1 MKISIV
7 GTGYMGL
14 ATGVGFASK
23 KNHVICMDIDK
34 KRLDKIEGGKSPVYE
49 TGLQD
54 LLEGVVE
61 KKNLEVSSDLDY
73 AVKNSDVSFICV
85 PTPSKRNGS
94 SDLKFIDKV
103 SRDLGLSLSKKDSY
117 HVVVVKSTI
126 PPKTT
131 EKLIIPNLEEFS
143 GKRVGKDFGVCMN
156 PEFLREGSAL
166 DDFLNPDRIVIGELD
181 KRSGDALVELYANF
195 NAPIIR
201 TGLKVAEMI
210 KYASNA
216 FLASKISFANEIGNV
231 CKNLGIDVYEVMM
244 GVGLDHRISPHFL
257 RAGIGFGGSCFSKD
271 LKALVNKSKTI
282 GYDPVYLEGALN
294 LNERQPVRI
303 VNLLRKRVGTLRGRD
318 ICILGLAFKPNTD
331 DVRDASSIRIV
342 KELLKFGA
350 KIRAYD
356 PKAIDNF
363 RELFPGL
370 LYCKTAR
377 EALRGSDACLVLT
390 EWEDFKNLE
399 DKDFSVMK
407 NRVIIEG
414 RKALNPNKVKDFEG
428 VCW

>member
-1 MKISIV
+1 MKISII

-34 KRLDKIEGGKSPVYE
+34 KRLEKIEKGESPVYE

-54 LLEGVVE
+54 LLEEIIE
-61 KKNLEVSSDLDY
+61 KKNLEVSSDMDY

-85 PTPSKRNGS
+85 PTPSKRDGS

-103 SRDLGLSLSKKDSY
+103 SREIGVTLSKKDSY

-126 PPKTT
+126 PPRTT
-131 EKLIIPNLEEFS
+131 ERLVIPNLEEFS
-143 GKRVGKDFGVCMN
+143 GKKAGEGFGVCMN

-166 DDFLNPDRIVIGELD
+166 EDFLNPDRIVIGELD
-181 KRSGDALVELYANF
+181 RRSGDVLVELYANF
-195 NAPIIR
+195 NAPILR
-201 TGLKVAEMI
+201 TNLKVAEMV

-216 FLASKISFANEIGNV
+216 FLASKISFANEIGNL

-244 GVGLDHRISPHFL
+244 GIGLDHRISPHFL

-282 GYDPVYLEGALN
+282 GYDPVYLEEVLN

-303 VNLLRKRVGTLRGRD
+303 VNLLRKRVGTLGGRN
-318 ICILGLAFKPNTD
+318 ICVLGLAFKPNTD
-331 DVRDASSIRIV
+331 DVRGASSIGVV

-350 KIRAYD
+350 RVRAYD
-356 PKAIDNF
+356 PRATDNF
-363 RELFPGL
+363 KEIFPGL
-370 LYCKTAR
+370 LYCKTAK

-399 DKDFSVMK
+399 DKDFIVMK

>member
-23 KNHVICMDIDK
+23 KNHVICMDVDK
-34 KRLDKIEGGKSPVYE
+34 NRIEKIGRGESPVYE

-54 LLEGVVE
+54 LLERVVE

-103 SRDLGLSLSKKDSY
+103 SREMGATLAKKDSY
-117 HVVVVKSTI
+117 YVIVVKSTV
-126 PPKTT
+126 PPRTT
-131 EKLIIPNLEEFS
+131 EKVVIPNLEEFS
-143 GKRVGKDFGVCMN
+143 GKKAGEDFGVCMN

-257 RAGIGFGGSCFSKD
+257 RAGVGFGGSCFSKD

-282 GYDPVYLEGALN
+282 GYDPVYLEEALN
-294 LNERQPVRI
+294 LNERQPIRI
-303 VNLLRKRVGTLRGRD
+303 VNLLRKRVGTLKSRN

-356 PKAIDNF
+356 PKAMDNF
-363 RELFPGL
+363 KELFPGL

-377 EALRGSDACLVLT
+377 EALRGSDACIVLT

-399 DKDFSVMK
+399 DKDFSIMK

-414 RKALNPNKVKDFEG
+414 RKALNPNKVRDFEG

>member
-23 KNHVICMDIDK
+23 KNHSICMDIDK
-34 KRLDKIEGGKSPVYE
+34 KRLEKIEKGKSPVYE

-54 LLEGVVE
+54 LLEGVIE
-61 KKNLEVSSDLDY
+61 KKNLEVSSDMDY

-85 PTPSKRNGS
+85 PTPSKRDGS

-103 SRDLGLSLSKKDSY
+103 SREIGVILAKKDSY
-117 HVVVVKSTI
+117 HVVVVKSTV
-126 PPKTT
+126 PPRTT
-131 EKLIIPNLEEFS
+131 ERLVIPNLEEFS
-143 GKRVGKDFGVCMN
+143 GKKAGEGFGVCMN

-166 DDFLNPDRIVIGELD
+166 EDFLNPDRIVIGELD
-181 KRSGDALVELYANF
+181 RRSGDVLVELYANF
-195 NAPIIR
+195 NAPILR
-201 TGLKVAEMI
+201 TNLKVAEMV

-216 FLASKISFANEIGNV
+216 FLASKISFANEIGNL

-244 GVGLDHRISPHFL
+244 GIGLDHRISPHFL

-282 GYDPVYLEGALN
+282 GYDPVYLEEVLN

-318 ICILGLAFKPNTD
+318 ICVLGLAFKPNTD
-331 DVRDASSIRIV
+331 DVRGASSIGVV

-350 KIRAYD
+350 RVRAYD
-356 PKAIDNF
+356 PRATDNF
-363 RELFPGL
+363 KEIFPGL
-370 LYCKTAR
+370 LYCKTAK

>member
-23 KNHVICMDIDK
+23 KNHAICMDVDK
-34 KRLDKIEGGKSPVYE
+34 KRLDKIDGGKSPVYE

-54 LLEGVVE
+54 LLERVVE

-94 SDLKFIDKV
+94 SDLKFIDRV
-103 SRDLGLSLSKKDSY
+103 SRDLGSSLAKKGSY
-117 HVVVVKSTI
+117 HVVVVKSTV
-126 PPKTT
+126 PPRTT
-131 EKLIIPNLEEFS
+131 EKLVIPNLEEFS
-143 GKRVGKDFGVCMN
+143 GKKAGKDFGVCMN

-166 DDFLNPDRIVIGELD
+166 DDFLSPDRIVIGELD
-181 KRSGDALVELYANF
+181 KRSGDFLVELYANF

-257 RAGIGFGGSCFSKD
+257 RAGVGFGGSCFSKD

-282 GYDPVYLEGALN
+282 GYDPVYLEEALN

-303 VNLLRKRVGTLRGRD
+303 VNLLRKRVGTLRGRS

-331 DVRDASSIRIV
+331 DVRDASSIRVV
-342 KELLKFGA
+342 KELLRFGA
-350 KIRAYD
+350 KVRAHD
-356 PKAIDNF
+356 PKAMDNF
-363 RELFPGL
+363 KELFPGL

-377 EALRGSDACLVLT
+377 EALRGSDACLILT

-407 NRVIIEG
+407 NRIIIEG

>member
-1 MKISIV
+1 MKISII

-34 KRLDKIEGGKSPVYE
+34 KRLEKIEKGKSPVYE

-54 LLEGVVE
+54 LLEGVIE

-73 AVKNSDVSFICV
+73 TVKNSDVSFICV
-85 PTPSKRNGS
+85 PTPSKRDGS

-103 SRDLGLSLSKKDSY
+103 SREIGVILAKKDSY
-117 HVVVVKSTI
+117 HVVVVKSTV
-126 PPKTT
+126 PPRTT
-131 EKLIIPNLEEFS
+131 EKLVIPNLEEFS
-143 GKRVGKDFGVCMN
+143 GKKAGEGFGVCMN

-166 DDFLNPDRIVIGELD
+166 EDFLNPDRIVIGELD
-181 KRSGDALVELYANF
+181 RRSGDVLVELYANF
-195 NAPIIR
+195 NAPILR
-201 TGLKVAEMI
+201 TNLKVAEMV

-216 FLASKISFANEIGNV
+216 FLASKISFANEIGNL

-244 GVGLDHRISPHFL
+244 GIGLDHRISPHFL

-282 GYDPVYLEGALN
+282 GYDPVYLEEVLN

-303 VNLLRKRVGTLRGRD
+303 VNLLRKRVGTLGGRN
-318 ICILGLAFKPNTD
+318 ICVLGLAFKPNTD
-331 DVRDASSIRIV
+331 DVRGASSIGVV

-350 KIRAYD
+350 RVRAYD
-356 PKAIDNF
+356 PRATDNF
-363 RELFPGL
+363 KEIFPDL
-370 LYCKTAR
+370 LYCKTAK

>member
-1 MKISIV
+1 MKISII

-34 KRLDKIEGGKSPVYE
+34 KRLEKIEKGKSPVYE

-54 LLEGVVE
+54 LLERVVE
-61 KKNLEVSSDLDY
+61 KRNLEVSSDLDY
-73 AVKNSDVSFICV
+73 TVKDSDVSFICV
-85 PTPSKRNGS
+85 PTPSKRDGG

-103 SRDLGLSLSKKDSY
+103 SREIGVTLAKKDSY
-117 HVVVVKSTI
+117 HVVVVKSTV
-126 PPKTT
+126 PPRTT
-131 EKLIIPNLEEFS
+131 EKLVIPNLEEFS
-143 GKRVGKDFGVCMN
+143 GKKAGEGFGVCMN

-166 DDFLNPDRIVIGELD
+166 EDFLNPDRIVIGELD
-181 KRSGDALVELYANF
+181 SRSGDVLVELYANF
-195 NAPIIR
+195 NAPILR
-201 TGLKVAEMI
+201 TNLKVAEMV

-216 FLASKISFANEIGNV
+216 FLASKISFANEIGNL

-282 GYDPVYLEGALN
+282 GYDPVYLEEVLN
-294 LNERQPVRI
+294 LNERQPIRI
-303 VNLLRKRVGTLRGRD
+303 VNLLRKRVGTLRGRN
-318 ICILGLAFKPNTD
+318 ICVLGLAFKPNTD
-331 DVRDASSIRIV
+331 DVRGASSIGVV

-350 KIRAYD
+350 RVRAYD
-356 PKAIDNF
+356 PRATDNF
-363 RELFPGL
+363 KELFPDL

-377 EALRGSDACLVLT
+377 EALRSSDACLVLT

-399 DKDFSVMK
+399 DKDFGVMK

>member
-1 MKISIV
+1 
-7 GTGYMGL
+7 
-14 ATGVGFASK
+14 
-23 KNHVICMDIDK
+23 
-34 KRLDKIEGGKSPVYE
+34 
-49 TGLQD
+49 
-54 LLEGVVE
+54 
-61 KKNLEVSSDLDY
+61 
-73 AVKNSDVSFICV
+73 
-85 PTPSKRNGS
+85 
-94 SDLKFIDKV
+94 
-103 SRDLGLSLSKKDSY
+103 
-117 HVVVVKSTI
+117 
-126 PPKTT
+126 
-131 EKLIIPNLEEFS
+131 
-143 GKRVGKDFGVCMN
+143 MN

>member
-54 LLEGVVE
+54 LLERVVE

-103 SRDLGLSLSKKDSY
+103 SRNLGSSLAKKDSY
-117 HVVVVKSTI
+117 HVVVVKSTV
-126 PPKTT
+126 PPRTT
-131 EKLIIPNLEEFS
+131 EKLVIPNLEEFS
-143 GKRVGKDFGVCMN
+143 GKKAGENFGVCMN

-181 KRSGDALVELYANF
+181 KRSGDVLVELYANF

-216 FLASKISFANEIGNV
+216 FLASKVSFANEIGNV
-231 CKNLGIDVYEVMM
+231 CKSLGIDVYEVMM

-257 RAGIGFGGSCFSKD
+257 RAGVGFGGSCFSKD

-282 GYDPVYLEGALN
+282 GYDPVYLEEALN

-303 VNLLRKRVGTLRGRD
+303 VNLLRKRVGTLRGRN

-331 DVRDASSIRIV
+331 DVRDASSIRVV

-350 KIRAYD
+350 KIKAHD
-356 PKAIDNF
+356 PKSMDNF
-363 RELFPGL
+363 KELFPGL

-377 EALRGSDACLVLT
+377 EALRDSDACLVLT

-407 NRVIIEG
+407 NRIIIEG